1 MKIEN
6 FGINGYKKTVRKCH
20 PPFVEY
26 MVSAEVDV
34 FFSIQ
39 DTG

>member
-6 FGINGYKKTVRKCH
+6 FAINGYKKTVRKYH
-20 PPFVEY
+20 PLFVEY
-26 MVSAEVDV
+26 MASVVLIV

-39 DTG
+39 DMG